1 MSCENNFQVKLE
13 CHGIYP
19 WILRG
24 LRTMVQPRGFSSGM
38 RKDHIC
44 RKTASCIVN
53 KAFQKK
59 HTGMY
64 QTVKD

>member
-1 MSCENNFQVKLE
+1 MSCENNFQGKIE

-24 LRTMVQPRGFSSGM
+24 LGTMVQPHGFSSGR
-38 RKDHIC
+38 RKDLIC
-44 RKTASCIVN
+44 RKTALHIVN
-53 KAFQKK
+53 KAFQRK